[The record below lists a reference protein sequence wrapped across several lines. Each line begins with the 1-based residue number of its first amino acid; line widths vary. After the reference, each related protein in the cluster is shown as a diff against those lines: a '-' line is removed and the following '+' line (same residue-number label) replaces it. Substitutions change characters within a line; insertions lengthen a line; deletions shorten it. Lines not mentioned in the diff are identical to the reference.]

1 MLTCSNRECPS
12 NGPDDPG
19 AGFERREYVRHEILV
34 DRDDEPKNDEGII
47 TDPLGAERTYRCL
60 SCGGHDVHDR

>member
-1 MLTCSNRECPS
+1 MLTCSDPACPS

-19 AGFERREYVRHEILV
+19 AGFERREYVRQETIV
-34 DRDDEPKNDEGII
+34 DRNDEPKDDEGII
-47 TDPLGAERTYRCL
+47 TDPPGAERTYRCL